1 MATGP
6 GDHRPAVKGDERAG
20 AELAASQ
27 RELVATIARQIDYYV
42 AGYGLSPTEA
52 AAKARDLGL
61 NVPED
66 RSPDQISWF
75 DLTTL
80 LEADPERGRGLWKSV
95 KAAAEEELS
104 RGIRSARSVEAQ
116 LGGRPYERAQ
126 VLAIAAAL
134 RTALAPRDG
143 LEELLIHQMACAYEL
158 HLRWQEVAVRRGEQE
173 AWHGDRDRRRE
184 LERMSPAQRERYE
197 AMEGWVPSRVSDAEA
212 IEQAVMIAE
221 RYQRMFL
228 RLLTAFR
235 ETRRL
240 VGTLVVAGGQVNIGE
255 QQLNVAR
262 GEPTTGAGRRR
273 PGRQARSKRGRR
285 LPQGAAASLK
295 HRRGSM
301 DGKG

>member
-27 RELVATIARQIDYYV
+27 RELVATITRQIDFYV

-75 DLTTL
+75 DLSNL
-80 LEADPERGRGLWKSV
+80 MEADSERGRALWVSV
-95 KAAAEEELS
+95 KAAAQEELVT
-104 RGIRSARSVEAQ
+104 GIRLARSVEAQ
-116 LGGRPYERAQ
+116 VGGRPYERAQ

-158 HLRWQEVAVRRGEQE
+158 HLRWQEVAVRRGKQE

-184 LERMSPAQRERYE
+184 LERMRPAQRERYE

-221 RYQRMFL
+221 RYQRAFL
-228 RLLTAFR
+228 RLLAAFR

-240 VGTLVVAGGQVNIGE
+240 VGILVVAEGQINIGE
-255 QQLNVAR
+255 QQVNVAE
-262 GEPTTGAGRRR
+262 GERMEGTERRR
-273 PGRQARSKRGRR
+273 PGRSARSQHRR
-285 LPQGAAASLK
+285 RAPQGAAASLT
-295 HRRGSM
+295 HRRYCHGR
-301 DGKG
+301 

>member
-1 MATGP
+1 ME
-6 GDHRPAVKGDERAG
+6 DERAL

-75 DLTTL
+75 DLSNL
-80 LEADPERGRGLWKSV
+80 MEADAERGRALWASV
-95 KAAAEEELS
+95 KAVAQEELAT
-104 RGIRSARSVEAQ
+104 GIRSTRSVEAQ
-116 LGGRPYERAQ
+116 IEGHPYERAQ
-126 VLAIAAAL
+126 VLVIAAAL
-134 RTALAPRDG
+134 RTALSPRDG
-143 LEELLIHQMACAYEL
+143 LEDLLIHQMACAYEL
-158 HLRWQEVAVRRGEQE
+158 HLRWQEVAVRRGESE

-184 LERMSPAQRERYE
+184 LENMSPARRERYQ
-197 AMEGWVPSRVSDAEA
+197 AMEGWVPPRLSDAEA

-255 QQLNVAR
+255 QQVNVGA
-262 GEPTTGAGRRR
+262 GKQVGVAGRRR
-273 PGRQARSKRGRR
+273 TGTIPRSQPRRRALRKEERG
-285 LPQGAAASLK
+285 
-295 HRRGSM
+295 
-301 DGKG
+301 

>member
-1 MATGP
+1 MATGAE
-6 GDHRPAVKGDERAG
+6 DHWPAVIGDDRAL

-42 AGYGLSPTEA
+42 AGYGLSANEA

-66 RSPDQISWF
+66 RPPDQVSWF
-75 DLTTL
+75 DLSNL
-80 LEADPERGRGLWKSV
+80 LEADPERGQALWGSV
-95 KAAAEEELS
+95 KAAAEEELV
-104 RGIRSARSVEAQ
+104 RGIRSTRSVEAQ
-116 LGGRPYERAQ
+116 VGGRPYERAQ

-134 RTALAPRDG
+134 RTALVPRDG

-158 HLRWQEVAVRRGEQE
+158 HLRWQEVAVRRGESE

-184 LERMSPAQRERYE
+184 LNNMSPARRERYQ
-197 AMEGWVPSRVSDAEA
+197 AMEGWVPPRVSDAEA
-212 IEQAVMIAE
+212 IEQAVMLAE

-228 RLLTAFR
+228 RLLAAFR

-255 QQLNVAR
+255 QQVNVAA
-262 GEPTTGAGRRR
+262 GKQVGVAGRRR
-273 PGRQARSKRGRR
+273 TGTVPRSRPRGR
-285 LPQGAAASLK
+285 ASRK
-295 HRRGSM
+295 EARGLRA
-301 DGKG
+301 

>member
-6 GDHRPAVKGDERAG
+6 GDHRPAVMEDDRAL

-27 RELVATIARQIDYYV
+27 RELVATITRQIDFYV

-52 AAKARDLGL
+52 AARARDLGL

-75 DLTTL
+75 DLSNL
-80 LEADPERGRGLWKSV
+80 MEADSERGQALWSRV
-95 KAAAEEELS
+95 KAAAQEELVT
-104 RGIRSARSVEAQ
+104 GIRSARSVEAQ
-116 LGGRPYERAQ
+116 VGGRPFERAQ
-126 VLAIAAAL
+126 VLAIASAL
-134 RTALAPRDG
+134 RSALVPRDG

-158 HLRWQEVAVRRGEQE
+158 HLRWQEVAVRRGESE
-173 AWHGDRDRRRE
+173 AWHGERDRRRE

-197 AMEGWVPSRVSDAEA
+197 AMEGWVPPRLSDAEA

-221 RYQRMFL
+221 RYQRSFL
-228 RLLTAFR
+228 RLLTALR

-255 QQLNVAR
+255 QQLNVAGGGPGR
-262 GEPTTGAGRRR
+262 AQGQRQQGTEPRMQPRRR
-273 PGRQARSKRGRR
+273 APRKGPPEAPGTSRGQR
-285 LPQGAAASLK
+285 
-295 HRRGSM
+295 
-301 DGKG
+301 